1 MVLGSAQFISSL
13 SSNASQPLPGS
24 ICSTHSWPWGGLFQE
39 WVANQVRLELE
50 WLHKRLMIWYWWMMW
65 HWVEMYVYIY
75 IYCTYN
81 HHTIICRYIFI
92 WARDEKYYWLV
103 GFPPEV
109 SFSCRAS
116 QPNMVQ
122 VQRWLLS
129 FGPCLSAGDSRCD
142 GLGFVFFYHF
152 TALYVIDISWFV
164 ATILVWL
171 HRGWKNTATQLS
183 VRSEKY
189 LFSGILCATSGGRGD
204 PSAAKLLLEEHQTDK
219 TKELEAR
226 LIPGLPPGSQNS
238 GCCSGEE

>member
-1 MVLGSAQFISSL
+1 MPLDRGPSQPNKWEVGIRHELLTLLGYVGGIWWWNQMYHFKWYLAL
-13 SSNASQPLPGS
+13 APLPGS

-142 GLGFVFFYHF
+142 GLGFVYFYDF
-152 TALYVIDISWFV
+152 TVWYFIDISWFV
-164 ATILVWL
+164 ATILV
-171 HRGWKNTATQLS
+171 
-183 VRSEKY
+183 
-189 LFSGILCATSGGRGD
+189 
-204 PSAAKLLLEEHQTDK
+204 
-219 TKELEAR
+219 
-226 LIPGLPPGSQNS
+226 
-238 GCCSGEE
+238 